1 MEATLN
7 VTIPLSVKELATLIK
22 AQLAFEDC
30 RELAQILVDTE
41 DEYEEPTK
49 EQLIAEMME
58 AVREMNLVKQGKLK
72 SRSLDELL
80 DEL

>member
-7 VTIPLSVKELATLIK
+7 FTIPLSVQELATLIK
-22 AQLAFEDC
+22 AQLAFDDRC
-30 RELAQILVDTE
+30 ELAQMLVDTE

-49 EQLIAEMME
+49 EQLIAEMKE
-58 AVREMNLVKQGKLK
+58 AVREMNLIKQGKLK

>member
-7 VTIPLSVKELATLIK
+7 FTIPLSVQELATLIK
-22 AQLAFEDC
+22 AQLAFDDR
-30 RELAQILVDTE
+30 RELAQMLIDTE

-49 EQLIAEMME
+49 EQLIAEMKQ
-58 AVREMNLVKQGKLK
+58 AVREVNLMKQGKLK